1 MNLSKGSTV
10 HRTGKHTWQQADI
23 AALRRAGRRLLPEVL
38 AGCVVGL
45 FSVSEGM
52 AFAAMGGFPPVDG
65 LCAGIIPVAL
75 AALLAPRPFMVTT
88 LTSAVALTSRT
99 ALERAHLSPADP
111 RAVAALALTVG
122 LVMAAAGL
130 LGFGRLVTWIP
141 RAALG
146 GFSAA
151 VALQILVGG
160 IEHATGVHCPGR
172 RADLNCLISLAAHP
186 GRVALP
192 DAGLA
197 VFCVGVWAVVHAHPG
212 SRFLALPTA
221 IVAGTAAV
229 AVTRLPVSLTAKLGE
244 IPHTVPGPA
253 VPLWAAI
260 PSLGPGACIVAAAA
274 LAQAASI
281 SGTLPDGE
289 RPRIRGAVLA
299 QAAANLAAACC
310 HALPVGGSL
319 SRTAVAASAGGRTRH
334 TGLFAA
340 VALAALVYLGGPWI
354 ARIPLPAM
362 GVLLAIV
369 GGELLAAR
377 LAEARA
383 FARTSPA
390 AFALFAGVF
399 TLGALGPL
407 VTALALSIGI
417 GLVLRAPAAART
429 ALERQDAAGNSP
441 STNSLRN
448 LPR

>member
-1 MNLSKGSTV
+1 MR
-10 HRTGKHTWQQADI
+10 RTGKHSWQQADI
-23 AALRRAGRRLLPEVL
+23 AALRRIGRRLLPEAL

-52 AFAAMGGFPPVDG
+52 AFAAIGGFPPVDG

-75 AALLAPRPFMVTT
+75 AALLAPRPFMITT
-88 LTSAVALTSRT
+88 LTSAVALTSAS

-122 LVMAAAGL
+122 AVMAAAGL

-160 IEHATGVHCPGR
+160 IQHATGMHCAGR
-172 RADLNCLISLAAHP
+172 RADLNCLMSMAARP
-186 GRVALP
+186 DRASPL

-197 VFCVGVWAVVHAHPG
+197 VFCIGVWAVVHAHPR
-212 SRFLALPTA
+212 SRSLALPAA
-221 IVAGTAAV
+221 IVVGTAAAALTRAPV
-229 AVTRLPVSLTAKLGE
+229 AVTARLGA

-281 SGTLPDGE
+281 SATLPDRD
-289 RPRIRGAVLA
+289 RPRLRNTVLA

-319 SRTAVAASAGGRTRH
+319 SRTAVAVSAGGRTRH
-334 TGLFAA
+334 TGLFAGL
-340 VALAALVYLGGPWI
+340 ALGALVYLGGPWI
-354 ARIPLPAM
+354 GRIPLPAM
-362 GVLLAIV
+362 GVLLAVV

-407 VTALALSIGI
+407 VTALALSIGV
-417 GLVLRAPAAART
+417 GLALRALAAARA

-441 STNSLRN
+441 STNALRN
-448 LPR
+448 LPP